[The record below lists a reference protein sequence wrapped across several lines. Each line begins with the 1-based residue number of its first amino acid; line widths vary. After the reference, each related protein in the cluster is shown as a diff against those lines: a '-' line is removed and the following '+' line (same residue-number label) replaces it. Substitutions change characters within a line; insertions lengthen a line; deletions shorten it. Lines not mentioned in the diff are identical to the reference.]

1 MGPGTQQVGQ
11 PVCPDPP
18 VTVTTQAC
26 HLPCP
31 APPMALAPSSPTP
44 STPGYATALL
54 LGTVSIQLSLQ
65 GQSFPDLL
73 VLSRVRCSM
82 NTLHFSFICSFIHL
96 KVREGE
102 TDGQRIVHLL
112 VHSQMHTTA
121 GGGPGPTCQPGTPAG
136 SPTQV
141 AGGQALEPSGASSLV
156 HTGRD

>member
-112 VHSQMHTTA
+112 VHSQMHTTV
-121 GGGPGPTCQPGTPAG
+121 GGGPGPGWSLELQQGLPHRWPGPGT
-136 SPTQV
+136 
-141 AGGQALEPSGASSLV
+141 
-156 HTGRD
+156 